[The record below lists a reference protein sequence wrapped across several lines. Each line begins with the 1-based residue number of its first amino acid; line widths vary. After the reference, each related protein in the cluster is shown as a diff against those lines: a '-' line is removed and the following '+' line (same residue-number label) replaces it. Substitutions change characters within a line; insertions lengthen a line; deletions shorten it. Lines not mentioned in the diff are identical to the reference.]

1 MYSNAYIFRYAGL
14 MVILV
19 AAILSSAAMLLKPMQ
34 ERNEAVDKM
43 QSILSSAGIKNV
55 TSKNAIELFNDYVTD
70 MIVIDNEGNV
80 VDDYQ
85 GEGKQNSEAFN
96 LNLKEQLYNKSA
108 NKSFKLSLYVL
119 EKDGQKINIIPLR
132 GAGLWGPVW
141 GNIALKDDFNTVV
154 GVTFS
159 HKSETPGLG
168 AEIETP
174 IFEDQF
180 PGKQLFN
187 DQGNFV
193 SIGVIKGGV
202 TSFPLDVQRHKVDAI
217 SGGTITSN
225 GVNDMIKNVL
235 ESYVPYIQKR
245 G

>member
-43 QSILSSAGIKNV
+43 QSILSSAGIENV
-55 TSKNAIELFNDYVTD
+55 NSKNAIELFNDYVID

-85 GEGKQNSEAFN
+85 GDGKQNSEAFN
-96 LNLKEQLYNKSA
+96 LNLKEQLYNKST
-108 NKSFKLSLYVL
+108 NKSFRLPLYVL
-119 EKDGQKINIIPLR
+119 EKDGQRINIIPLR
-132 GAGLWGPVW
+132 GVGLWGPVW
-141 GNIALKDDFNTVV
+141 GNIALKEDFNTVV
-154 GVTFS
+154 GVTFG

>member
-1 MYSNAYIFRYAGL
+1 MYSNAYIFRYAGV

-19 AAILSSAAMLLKPMQ
+19 AAILSSAAMFLKPMQ

-43 QSILSSAGIKNV
+43 QSILSAAGIENV
-55 TSKNAIELFNDYVTD
+55 TTENAIELFNNYITD
-70 MIVIDNEGNV
+70 MIVVDNEGNI
-80 VDDYQ
+80 VDDFK
-85 GEGKQNSEAFN
+85 GDGKENSEAFK
-96 LNLKEQLYNKSA
+96 LNLKEQLYNKSV
-108 NKSFKLSLYVL
+108 NKDFKLPLYVL

-132 GAGLWGPVW
+132 GVGLWGPVW
-141 GNIALKDDFNTVV
+141 GNIALKNDFNTVV

-174 IFEDQF
+174 EFERQF
-180 PGKQLFN
+180 PGKTIFN
-187 DQGNFV
+187 DQGEFV

-202 TSFPLDVQRHKVDAI
+202 SNFPLDVQRHKVDAI
-217 SGGTITSN
+217 TGGTITSN
-225 GVNDMIKNVL
+225 GVNDMIQNVL
-235 ESYVPYIQKR
+235 ESYVPYIQKQ

>member
-1 MYSNAYIFRYAGL
+1 MYSNAYIFRYAGV

-43 QSILSSAGIKNV
+43 QSILSAAGIENV
-55 TSKNAIELFNDYVTD
+55 TTENAIELFNSYVTD
-70 MIVIDNEGNV
+70 MIVIDNEGNI
-80 VDDYQ
+80 VDDFQ

-96 LNLKEQLYNKSA
+96 LNLKEQLYNKSV
-108 NKSFKLSLYVL
+108 NKSYKLSLYVL

-132 GAGLWGPVW
+132 GTGLWGPVW
-141 GNIALKDDFNTVV
+141 GNIALKSDFNTVV

-168 AEIETP
+168 AEIDTP
-174 IFEDQF
+174 DFQDQF
-180 PGKQLFN
+180 PGKELFD
-187 DQGNFV
+187 DQGKFV
-193 SIGVIKGGV
+193 SIDVIKGGV
-202 TSFPLDVQRHKVDAI
+202 DNFPADIQRHKVDAI

-235 ESYVPYIQKR
+235 ESYVPYIQKQ

>member
-1 MYSNAYIFRYAGL
+1 MYSNAYIFRYAGI

-43 QSILSSAGIKNV
+43 QSILSAAGIENV
-55 TSKNAIELFNDYVTD
+55 TTENAIELFNNYVSD

-80 VDDYQ
+80 IDDYQ

-96 LNLKEQLYNKSA
+96 LNLKEQLYNKSV
-108 NKSFKLSLYVL
+108 NKSFKLAMYVL
-119 EKDGQKINIIPLR
+119 EKDGEKINIIPLR
-132 GAGLWGPVW
+132 GVGLWGPVW
-141 GNIALKDDFNTVV
+141 GNIALKNDFNTVI

-180 PGKQLFN
+180 PGKELFD

-202 TSFPLDVQRHKVDAI
+202 ENFPLDLQRHKVDAI

-225 GVNDMIKNVL
+225 GVNDMINNVL
-235 ESYVPYIQKR
+235 ESYVPYIKKQ

>member
-43 QSILSSAGIKNV
+43 QSILSAAGIQNV
-55 TSKNAIELFNDYVTD
+55 TADNAIELFNDYVVN
-70 MIVIDNEGNV
+70 MVVIDENGNV
-80 VDDYQ
+80 SDEFK
-85 GEGKQNSEAFN
+85 GAGKENSEAFKV
-96 LNLKEQLYNKSA
+96 NLKEQLYNKSV
-108 NKSFKLSLYVL
+108 NRGYKLPLYVL
-119 EKDGQKINIIPLR
+119 EKDGETINIIPLR
-132 GAGLWGPVW
+132 GVGLWGPVW
-141 GNIALKDDFNTVV
+141 GNIALKSDFNTVV
-154 GVTFS
+154 GVTFG

-174 IFEDQF
+174 KFEEQF
-180 PGKQLFN
+180 PGKKIFSEEG
-187 DQGNFV
+187 DFV

-202 TSFPLDVQRHKVDAI
+202 ENFPANVQRHNVDAI

-225 GVNDMIKNVL
+225 GVNDMLKYVL